1 MLSTEIRRDDRGVD
15 RCNRQIFTAVQKVA
29 GDDSKGYKNV
39 EAICGMPII
48 QRISDGVKGCPR
60 CDKEPAVGNVHPRTT
75 NASQTSL
82 TPQELK
88 ECGLNPDGTRIDG
101 KIIEQKSVEVAEI
114 PVEGKVMEEGKAVSK
129 NIIEIWTNV
138 ETLEQSNDIP
148 AMLIK
153 ATVDAMDKLPVAN
166 YGESRRLDKV
176 RQKLEALLAV

>member
-1 MLSTEIRRDDRGVD
+1 MLSSDIRRDDRGVD
-15 RCNRQIFTAVQKVA
+15 RCNRQIFTAVQKVT

-60 CDKEPAVGNVHPRTT
+60 CDKEPAVGNVHPKTT

-101 KIIEQKSVEVAEI
+101 KITEQKSVAVAEI
-114 PVEGKVMEEGKAVSK
+114 PVEGNMEVKK
-129 NIIEIWTNV
+129 DEILFIV
-138 ETLEQSNDIP
+138 PLSTLEANIDVAAYLIEKASKSLDDLPVTNFKESKR
-148 AMLIK
+148 LIK
-153 ATVDAMDKLPVAN
+153 LQ
-166 YGESRRLDKV
+166 E
-176 RQKLEALLAV
+176 KLEALLKV